1 MQTELVQCIKC
12 GGDRCFLWK
21 IPLALIHTS
30 QWSSS
35 ASKPLA
41 FMAYLS
47 SPKKY
52 LLLGF
57 LERIAILDSLIHLV
71 LWFFELGWAW
81 SNEQSGPIIPLVG
94 PVDGSFSSSFLT
106 PTGIKVI
113 IERKKKEEKKVMHW
127 SLTHM

>member
-1 MQTELVQCIKC
+1 
-12 GGDRCFLWK
+12 
-21 IPLALIHTS
+21 
-30 QWSSS
+30 
-35 ASKPLA
+35 
-41 FMAYLS
+41 MAYLS

-57 LERIAILDSLIHLV
+57 LKRIAILDSLIHLV

-106 PTGIKVI
+106 PTSLKVI
-113 IERKKKEEKKVMHW
+113 IEKKKKSDALITYTNVIQILLLLFKKKFIG
-127 SLTHM
+127 SYCLNFYIKFT